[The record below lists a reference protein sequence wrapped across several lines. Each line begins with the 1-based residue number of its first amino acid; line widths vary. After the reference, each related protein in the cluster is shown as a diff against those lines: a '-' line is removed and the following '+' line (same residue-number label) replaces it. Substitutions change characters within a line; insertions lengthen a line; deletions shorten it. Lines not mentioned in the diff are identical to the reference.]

1 MTEPPDDYLRQV
13 VLAAKRVW
21 RGEIVEMKVVKTTK
35 GVHMFFT
42 NKKKFELEPKGS

>member
-21 RGEIVEMKVVKTTK
+21 RGEIAEMEVVKTMK
-35 GVHMFFT
+35 GVHMFRT
-42 NKKKFELEPKGS
+42 GRLKFEYERKK